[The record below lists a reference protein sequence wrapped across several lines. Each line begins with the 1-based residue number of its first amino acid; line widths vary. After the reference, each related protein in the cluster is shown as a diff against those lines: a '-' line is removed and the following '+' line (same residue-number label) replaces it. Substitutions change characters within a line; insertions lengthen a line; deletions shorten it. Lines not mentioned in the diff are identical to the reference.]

1 MVRLTLTIL
10 LLSLLA
16 LPADAARKRKKH
28 RAGKR
33 RAPVVRT
40 CPPPV
45 VRIVVPDRVEFISQ
59 SEEENLHAAI
69 AAWMKDQPEMSE
81 AAAQKAREIAEKWA
95 RWGMERWKR

>member
-10 LLSLLA
+10 ILSLLT

-28 RAGKR
+28 RAWKR
-33 RAPVVRT
+33 RPPVVRP

-45 VRIVVPDRVEFISQ
+45 VRIVPDRVEFISQ

-81 AAAQKAREIAEKWA
+81 AAQNKAREIAEKWA

>member
-10 LLSLLA
+10 ILSLLT
-16 LPADAARKRKKH
+16 LPADAARKRRPH

-45 VRIVVPDRVEFISQ
+45 VRIVPDRVEFISR
-59 SEEENLHAAI
+59 SEEEILHAAI
-69 AAWMKDQPEMSE
+69 AAWMKDCGEVGEVGEGISGAPLTTT
-81 AAAQKAREIAEKWA
+81 RVI
-95 RWGMERWKR
+95 